1 MFVGSV
7 EDTSVSR
14 LSFCGMQSSS
24 PCALLLRLL
33 LWLWDKICSTSSSF
47 SETESPACWLHKG
60 EDRKA
65 FPFDAINPNTLPHNA
80 RPAQHVNSAKRAG
93 KWLHSP
99 LYQDCSHLIGCWS
112 FPSIWL
118 VPTKPVGR
126 CPVGLTAHMTRWRI
140 LQPLL
145 CVSVLKEIP
154 FMFIAPAKNAV
165 ENL

>member
-1 MFVGSV
+1 MFAGSV

-65 FPFDAINPNTLPHNA
+65 FPFDAINPNTLYHKA
-80 RPAQHVNSAKRAG
+80 RTAQHVNSAKRAG
-93 KWLHSP
+93 KCTA
-99 LYQDCSHLIGCWS
+99 CSHLIACWS

-118 VPTKPVGR
+118 VPTKQVGR

-154 FMFIAPAKNAV
+154 FMFIVPAKNAV